1 MNGKSYWVN
10 AKKSGLYTQLLNSII
25 GQFDAVLSYHSKVHV
40 LRFDLHQNA
49 YTENN
54 KRLTIFNRRFFK
66 WLKRQYDLNRI
77 GFVWV
82 REHDQARQQ
91 HYHYALMIDG
101 HKVNHPLSIQNK
113 AVQVWADMNG
123 YLFWP
128 ENPYYNVNRGDH
140 DEIQQTIYRLS
151 YLAKTRSKDKRPPQT
166 KDIGTSR
173 IKKHNQQ
180 Y

>member
-1 MNGKSYWVN
+1 MS
-10 AKKSGLYTQLLNSII
+10 
-25 GQFDAVLSYHSKVHV
+25 
-40 LRFDLHQNA
+40 
-49 YTENN
+49 
-54 KRLTIFNRRFFK
+54 
-66 WLKRQYDLNRI
+66 
-77 GFVWV
+77 
-82 REHDQARQQ
+82 
-91 HYHYALMIDG
+91 
-101 HKVNHPLSIQNK
+101 
-113 AVQVWADMNG
+113 QVWDDMNG
-123 YLFWP
+123 YVFWP